1 MADLAAQGNNLIIT
15 VNDPVNHPSHYTYGK
30 IESIEYI
37 DAIGI
42 GYDFC
47 IGNTL
52 KYCSRAGHKNNKLE
66 DLKKARW
73 YLDHAITKLESGE
86 YQ

>member
-1 MADLAAQGNNLIIT
+1 MADLAVRVSDQI
-15 VNDPVNHPSHYTYGK
+15 DHPSHYTYGE
-30 IESIEYI
+30 IEAIDYI

-47 IGNTL
+47 IGNVL
-52 KYCSRAGHKNNKLE
+52 KYCSRAGHKLDQLE

-73 YLDHAITKLESGE
+73 YLDHAITQLESGG
-86 YQ
+86 YHRASAD